1 MKKTILGILI
11 ALLCMCIFTGC
22 EKHEYTVG
30 ENAKIILEGETARYT
45 DGSEE
50 EVIDNIKVKF
60 EIENG
65 GVFVMELYPKY
76 APTTVANFCDLV
88 NGGFYNGLTFHR
100 VIPGFIVQS
109 GDPTGLG
116 NGGSEDKIEGEFK
129 ANEYEKN
136 TLKHEKGTVS
146 MARTDDYNSASSQFF
161 ICLEEDSS
169 LDGQYAAFGKVVY
182 GMDTVDEI
190 GEATTDENDKPL
202 VNIVIKKASIITN
215 EEYSK
220 YPKEEN

>member
-1 MKKTILGILI
+1 MKKAILGIFLVI
-11 ALLCMCIFTGC
+11 LCIGIFTGC

-30 ENAKIILEGETARYT
+30 ENAKIVLDGETVKYDNGTA
-45 DGSEE
+45 E
-50 EVIDNIKVKF
+50 EVVDNIKVKF

-65 GVFVMELYPKY
+65 GTFVMELYPKH
-76 APTTVANFCDLV
+76 APKTVANFCDLV
-88 NGGFYNGLTFHR
+88 NEGFYNGLTFHR

-116 NGGSEDKIEGEFK
+116 IGGSDEKIEGEFK
-129 ANEYEKN
+129 DNEYEKN

-146 MARTDDYNSASSQFF
+146 MARTQDPDSATSQFF

-190 GEATTDENDKPL
+190 GEATTDEKDKPL
-202 VNIVIKKASIITN
+202 VDIVIKKATIISN

-220 YPKEEN
+220 YPKEE

>member
-1 MKKTILGILI
+1 MKKTILGILLVI
-11 ALLCMCIFTGC
+11 LCIGIFTGC

-30 ENAKIILEGETARYT
+30 ENAKIVLDGETVKYDNGT
-45 DGSEE
+45 NE
-50 EVIDNIKVKF
+50 EVVDNIKVKF

-65 GVFVMELYPKY
+65 GTFVMELYPKY
-76 APTTVANFCDLV
+76 APKTVANFCDLV
-88 NGGFYNGLTFHR
+88 NEGFYNGLTFHR

-116 NGGSEDKIEGEFK
+116 TGGSDEKIEGEFK
-129 ANEYEKN
+129 SNEYEKN

-146 MARTDDYNSASSQFF
+146 MARTEDPDSATSQFF

-190 GEATTDENDKPL
+190 GEATTDEKDKPL
-202 VNIVIKKASIITN
+202 VDIVIKKATIISN

-220 YPKEEN
+220 YPMEE

>member
-1 MKKTILGILI
+1 MKKTILGILLVI
-11 ALLCMCIFTGC
+11 LCIGIFTGC

-30 ENAKIILEGETARYT
+30 ENAKIVLDGETVKYDNGT
-45 DGSEE
+45 NE
-50 EVIDNIKVKF
+50 EVVDNIKVKF

-65 GVFVMELYPKY
+65 GTFVMELYPKY
-76 APTTVANFCDLV
+76 APKTVANFCDLV
-88 NGGFYNGLTFHR
+88 NEGFYNGLTFHR

-116 NGGSEDKIEGEFK
+116 TGGSDEKIEGEFK
-129 ANEYEKN
+129 SNEYEKN

-146 MARTDDYNSASSQFF
+146 MARTEDPDSATSQFF

-190 GEATTDENDKPL
+190 GEATTDEKDKPL
-202 VNIVIKKASIITN
+202 VDIVIKKATIISN

-220 YPKEEN
+220 YPKEE